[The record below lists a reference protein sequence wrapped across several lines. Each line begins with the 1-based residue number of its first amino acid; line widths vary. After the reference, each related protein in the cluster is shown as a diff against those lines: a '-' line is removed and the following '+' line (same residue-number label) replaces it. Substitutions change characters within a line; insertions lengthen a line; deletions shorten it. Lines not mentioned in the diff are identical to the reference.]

1 MSPRQMSEVVKLRR
15 ELEEKTG
22 CLTTIGSKKGNW
34 WVDKTTCQ
42 CSLGEGLNLQKLNRC
57 RKFHSEKGV
66 ITRNNSA
73 TTSKSARKQNF
84 EECWA
89 YSSWIQNQKSRTRPE
104 SITRCSKGGIHKRL
118 TYKVKYR
125 YLIDLA
131 KWNAEWSRSHGFPLS
146 TFLYGFP
153 SFIQAWVSFSA

>member
-1 MSPRQMSEVVKLRR
+1 MPKIPFRR
-15 ELEEKTG
+15 
-22 CLTTIGSKKGNW
+22 
-34 WVDKTTCQ
+34 
-42 CSLGEGLNLQKLNRC
+42 
-57 RKFHSEKGV
+57 GV

-104 SITRCSKGGIHKRL
+104 SIRRCSKGGIHKRL
-118 TYKVKYR
+118 AYKVKYR

-131 KWNAEWSRSHGFPLS
+131 KWNAEWSRSHGFPLP
-146 TFLYGFP
+146 TFYM
-153 SFIQAWVSFSA
+153 VSLPASKLEYHFLLKITSPIMSRGIMDIFSICPNPVEAKFFNYSISGWFRYRMHYMIGLQISVGE